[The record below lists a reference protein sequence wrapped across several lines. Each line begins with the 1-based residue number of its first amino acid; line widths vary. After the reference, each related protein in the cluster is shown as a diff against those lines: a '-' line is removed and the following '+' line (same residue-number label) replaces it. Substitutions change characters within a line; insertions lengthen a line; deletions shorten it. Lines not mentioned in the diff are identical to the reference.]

1 MTTVNDSATSPTQ
14 ADGLRRV
21 TAAEAHELLGAGR
34 AVLADVREPA
44 GYENSH
50 AGGAVSVPHVALQ
63 ASGGRLPT
71 DFSVPEDALLILYC
85 A

>member
-1 MTTVNDSATSPTQ
+1 MNDAATSPTE

-21 TAAEAHELLGAGR
+21 TTAEAHELMGAGR
-34 AVLADVREPA
+34 AVLVDVREPA

-50 AGGAVSVPHVALQ
+50 PRGAVSVPHVAVQ
-63 ASGGRLPT
+63 AAGGRLPAG
-71 DFSVPEDALLILYC
+71 FSVPDDALLILYC

>member
-1 MTTVNDSATSPTQ
+1 MNDSATPLPR
-14 ADGLRRV
+14 ADEPRRV
-21 TAAEAHELLGAGR
+21 TPAQAYELLGAGR
-34 AVLADVREPA
+34 AVLVDVREPA

-50 AGGAVSVPHVALQ
+50 PRGAVSLPSEAVE

-71 DFSVPEDALLILYC
+71 GFSVSGEALLILYC

>member
-1 MTTVNDSATSPTQ
+1 VLTVNDSATSPTE
-14 ADGLRRV
+14 ADEPRRV
-21 TAAEAHELLGAGR
+21 TTAEAYELLGAGR
-34 AVLADVREPA
+34 AVLVDVREPA

-50 AGGAVSVPHVALQ
+50 PRGAVSVPHVAVQ
-63 ASGGRLPT
+63 AAGGRLPT